1 MKAEAAKLSFKK
13 RLTKEEKAE
22 KRKMRLAAIV
32 LDRIGKGLDPRFDIS
47 EIAKPYALEL
57 LRYREAGVEV
67 ILKDLRKRWDRQSQA
82 FANVFKQADRV
93 EKISSI
99 IQRLE
104 QGDLK
109 LRVRALESERAF
121 KRVATM
127 QQTICQAILAAT
139 CLQLATMLHLSAVG
153 MPATVAF
160 MASALFGLQTL
171 VGILKVKKLDKH
183 EKLITG
189 AA

>member
-1 MKAEAAKLSFKK
+1 M
-13 RLTKEEKAE
+13 
-22 KRKMRLAAIV
+22 
-32 LDRIGKGLDPRFDIS
+32 
-47 EIAKPYALEL
+47 
-57 LRYREAGVEV
+57 
-67 ILKDLRKRWDRQSQA
+67 KDLRKRWDRQSQA